1 MQLFARNAP
10 TLFTPERAEKEASR
24 ARKMENMY
32 HVGQGKA
39 WDGRTVLQEAMAR
52 HPAPE
57 GGERIPKR
65 EREALAKVFAML
77 MWGELAAWRVAAQQ
91 ADLLE
96 DYEARLAATGQA
108 HDEARHYYVMHDYL
122 MTLGVGVPPL
132 DKHSRT
138 FLNACLSAPLP
149 IQKVVGMQM
158 LVEVIALTIF
168 KMVREMNVDPALTEV
183 LAYFEK
189 DEARHVG
196 FGVQVAPALVRQLG
210 PIGRARLVAF
220 EARVLLAM
228 LLALKNLEPDLRL
241 VGGDPRLLLEEGAR
255 RFGAIV
261 EDYRAEVGQTSMEG
275 QLLTRLFEAV
285 MDGVFPKDLTLSMP
299 ARVKAAFSAL
309 SRTSSAG

>member
-1 MQLFARNAP
+1 MMLFARNAP
-10 TLFTPERAEKEASR
+10 TLFTPERAEKEAMR
-24 ARKMENMY
+24 ARKMESMY
-32 HVGQGKA
+32 HVGQVKA
-39 WDGRTVLQEAMAR
+39 WNGRQVLEEALAR
-52 HPAPE
+52 HPAPP
-57 GGERIPKR
+57 GGERIPQR
-65 EREALAKVFAML
+65 EREALARVFAML
-77 MWGELAAWRVAAQQ
+77 MWGELAAWRVAAQL
-91 ADLLE
+91 ADMLD

-122 MTLGVGVPPL
+122 MTLGVDVPPL
-132 DKHSRT
+132 DNHSRT
-138 FLNACLSAPLP
+138 FLNACLSAPMT

-196 FGVQVAPALVRQLG
+196 FGVQVAPGLVKQLG
-210 PIGRARLVAF
+210 PVGRARLVAF

-228 LLALKNLEPDLRL
+228 LMSLKSAEADLRL
-241 VGGDPRLLLEEGAR
+241 IGGDPRILLEEGAR
-255 RFGAIV
+255 RFNAIV
-261 EDYRAEVGQTSMEG
+261 EDYRAEVGQTSPEG

-285 MDGVFPKDLTLSMP
+285 MDAVFPRDLTLSLP

-309 SRTSSAG
+309 SRPSSLG